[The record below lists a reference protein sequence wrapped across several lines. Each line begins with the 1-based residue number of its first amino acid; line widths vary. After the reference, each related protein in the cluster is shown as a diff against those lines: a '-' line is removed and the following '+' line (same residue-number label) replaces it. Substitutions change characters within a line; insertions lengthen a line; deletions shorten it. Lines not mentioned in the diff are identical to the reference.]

1 MKKPIDPNLNNFDD
15 DFLLTL
21 TNSDNTRKSGEFGFA
36 KGAEPGK
43 PMAEPNYKV
52 SDKSLEEGTVRK
64 RESVDDIIS
73 EVSENV
79 NSSKDNVNSVSDNE
93 HQSHSSGSEHNHSSS
108 SSHHHSSGSSH
119 HHSSSSSHH
128 HSSGSSHHKS
138 HSNKKKKK
146 LPLAARIAIAV
157 LIVLLLIAL
166 IITGTFLYLKYT
178 GQKDVM
184 PTITEDAAY
193 EETIEYNGHT
203 YKYNEDVFSVAF
215 LGIDQRNL
223 ETVDQTDFVGAADAD
238 IVIAVDT
245 KTGKTNVIAIPRD
258 TMVDIDMWSESGI
271 FLRTQKA
278 QLCLAYSYGDGA
290 EKSCQNSINAI
301 SRVLYNVPIQKYF
314 ALDLDGIAPL
324 NDAIGGVTID
334 SSLYEFKDMGIS
346 VGDSVT
352 LKGDMAE
359 SYVRVRDMDNVDAS
373 LNRTDRQVQYVK
385 AYAQQ
390 LVPSVMKNFSI
401 VSDLYSTA
409 SSYSQTN
416 LTLNNATYI
425 ASLALSKGITSF
437 DTYTISGTMTASEDA
452 VLEDVVHAEFTPD
465 EDSLMEAVLASFY
478 TQID

>member
-15 DFLLTL
+15 DDFLITISG
-21 TNSDNTRKSGEFGFA
+21 SDNVRKSGEFGFA
-36 KGAEPGK
+36 KGAEPDK
-43 PMAEPNYKV
+43 PVSDPKFKV
-52 SDKSLEEGTVRK
+52 SDKILDSHPAK
-64 RESVDDIIS
+64 KQESFDNIDGGAFKTPVNNNSADSDIRP
-73 EVSENV
+73 VSE
-79 NSSKDNVNSVSDNE
+79 SGTQ
-93 HQSHSSGSEHNHSSS
+93 HHSSGSG
-108 SSHHHSSGSSH
+108 HHHSSGSSHYHSSSSSH

-128 HSSGSSHHKS
+128 HSHSS
-138 HSNKKKKK
+138 KKKKK
-146 LPLAARIAIAV
+146 RLPLAARIAI
-157 LIVLLLIAL
+157 IVIAILLLFVIIIA
-166 IITGTFLYLKYT
+166 GTFLYLKYT

-184 PTITEDAAY
+184 PTVTENTAY
-193 EETIEYNGHT
+193 EETIEYKGHT

-215 LGIDQRNL
+215 LGVDQREL
-223 ETVDQTDFVGAADAD
+223 ETADETDFVGAADAD
-238 IVIAVDT
+238 IVVAVDT

-258 TMVDIDMWSESGI
+258 TMVDIDLWSESGI
-271 FLRTQKA
+271 FLRTQRA

-290 EKSCQNSINAI
+290 KQSCQNSMNAM
-301 SRVLYNVPIQKYF
+301 SRILYNVPIQKYF

-359 SYVRVRDMDNVDAS
+359 SYVRVRDMDNVNAS
-373 LNRTDRQVQYVK
+373 LNRTDRQVQYIK

-390 LVPSVMKNFSI
+390 LVPAVMKNFSV

-409 SSYSQTN
+409 SDYSQTN

-437 DTYTISGTMTASEDA
+437 ETHTISGTMTASDDPIMEN
-452 VLEDVVHAEFTPD
+452 VVHAEFTPD